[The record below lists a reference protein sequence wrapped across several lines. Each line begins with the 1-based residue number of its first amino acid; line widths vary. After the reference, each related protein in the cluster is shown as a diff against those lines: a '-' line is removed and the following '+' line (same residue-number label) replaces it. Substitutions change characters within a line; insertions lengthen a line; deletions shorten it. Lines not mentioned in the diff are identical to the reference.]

1 MWNSRSRD
9 ESKIL
14 HWEEFP
20 AAARNLAQNMEGL
33 DAPAITGYLRRIL
46 EEYEDSEFIKYLVI
60 PSPLALSG
68 FFHCSGDE
76 IFSALQELRRQG
88 YEYETTGHSGPI
100 TLWDP
105 LIRRRNPVQSE
116 PMPWH
121 ALAQALFHPARHQAA
136 G

>member
-14 HWEEFP
+14 HWEDFP
-20 AAARNLAQNMEGL
+20 AAAHNLEGL
-33 DAPAITGYLRRIL
+33 GVAAITAYLRRIL
-46 EEYEDSEFIKYLVI
+46 DEFEDSAFIKYLVI

-68 FFHCSGDE
+68 FFHCSEDE
-76 IFSALQELRRQG
+76 IFNALQELRRQG
-88 YEYETTGHSGPI
+88 YEYETAGHSGPI

-105 LIRRRNPVQSE
+105 LIRRKSPARSE

-121 ALAQALFHPARHQAA
+121 ALAQSLFPSTRHQAA